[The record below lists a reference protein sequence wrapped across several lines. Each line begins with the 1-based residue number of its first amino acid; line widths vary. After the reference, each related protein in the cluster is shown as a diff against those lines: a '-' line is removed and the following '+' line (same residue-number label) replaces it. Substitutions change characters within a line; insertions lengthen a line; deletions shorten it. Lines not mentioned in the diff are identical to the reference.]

1 MATTSAEARA
11 HLRQAIDDRI
21 KELEE
26 LTRALQVRRNALVP
40 ISRLPPETLAVIF
53 SFLSPPAC
61 DEELGYLSWLHVTH
75 VCRQWRDIALDY
87 PHLWSHIDFTNLTPD
102 GVTEILARAKM
113 APLHLEMKATYWGT
127 PNWDVFARQLET
139 QISHTRR
146 LCIAGEFHQA
156 VLEQLLSP
164 APILEFFSLS
174 DSSRSFGLSHPIIP
188 VTLFDGVAPRLTSLE
203 LDSCDISWKS
213 PLLKGLQALQIL
225 RPSVEARPSL
235 EDWLDALNGMPQLK
249 TLVLHSATPAV
260 SFGDPLIPQRTIT
273 LPSLTRFSISASAT
287 DCTLALAHLMLP
299 SLTSLHVDAESS
311 EEYGEDVQLLIPYV
325 AQNCHSQQ
333 DSTPL
338 QSILLSGEATHAK
351 MVAWTLPDVDVLAPY
366 PTTLDHVAVSARMD
380 FSATTDRR
388 QWSFGT
394 NTVILDALLTHLPV
408 NSISTLTAQG
418 NTRLSKEV
426 WLSHVPRLV
435 MLKRVRL
442 VPSAVGTFRQILA
455 EDGLPDGRPRL
466 PLLTKLILVK
476 VSLTMRRACRLRDA
490 LMKRMEQGAPVEDL
504 DLRTCVA
511 VEHAIQLLAET
522 VGNVQGPIQMLKT
535 GHPAF
540 FNREGEISS
549 SREEE
554 GTDDDEYD
562 RPGDWDDDGDGD
574 EDDEDDYDYYHSGP
588 STDEL

>member
-1 MATTSAEARA
+1 
-11 HLRQAIDDRI
+11 
-21 KELEE
+21 
-26 LTRALQVRRNALVP
+26 
-40 ISRLPPETLAVIF
+40 
-53 SFLSPPAC
+53 
-61 DEELGYLSWLHVTH
+61 
-75 VCRQWRDIALDY
+75 
-87 PHLWSHIDFTNLTPD
+87 
-102 GVTEILARAKM
+102 
-113 APLHLEMKATYWGT
+113 
-127 PNWDVFARQLET
+127 
-139 QISHTRR
+139 
-146 LCIAGEFHQA
+146 
-156 VLEQLLSP
+156 
-164 APILEFFSLS
+164 
-174 DSSRSFGLSHPIIP
+174 
-188 VTLFDGVAPRLTSLE
+188 
-203 LDSCDISWKS
+203 
-213 PLLKGLQALQIL
+213 
-225 RPSVEARPSL
+225 
-235 EDWLDALNGMPQLK
+235 
-249 TLVLHSATPAV
+249 
-260 SFGDPLIPQRTIT
+260 
-273 LPSLTRFSISASAT
+273 
-287 DCTLALAHLMLP
+287 
-299 SLTSLHVDAESS
+299 VDAESS

-325 AQNCHSQQ
+325 AQSCHSQR

-351 MVAWTLPDVDVLAPY
+351 MVAWTSPDVDVLAPY

-380 FSATTDRR
+380 FSASTDRR
-388 QWSFGT
+388 QWGFGT
-394 NTVILDALLTHLPV
+394 DTVILDALLTHLPV
-408 NSISTLTAQG
+408 NSISTLTTQG

-476 VSLTMRRACRLRDA
+476 VSLTMRRACLLRDA

-511 VEHAIQLLAET
+511 AEHAIQLLAET

-574 EDDEDDYDYYHSGP
+574 EDDEDDYDYYHSDP

>member
-213 PLLKGLQALQIL
+213 PLLRGLQTLEIL
-225 RPSVEARPSL
+225 NPSL
-235 EDWLDALNGMPQLK
+235 
-249 TLVLHSATPAV
+249 AV
-260 SFGDPLIPQRTIT
+260 
-273 LPSLTRFSISASAT
+273 
-287 DCTLALAHLMLP
+287 
-299 SLTSLHVDAESS
+299 
-311 EEYGEDVQLLIPYV
+311 V
-325 AQNCHSQQ
+325 A
-333 DSTPL
+333 
-338 QSILLSGEATHAK
+338 
-351 MVAWTLPDVDVLAPY
+351 
-366 PTTLDHVAVSARMD
+366 R
-380 FSATTDRR
+380 
-388 QWSFGT
+388 
-394 NTVILDALLTHLPV
+394 
-408 NSISTLTAQG
+408 STLEA
-418 NTRLSKEV
+418 
-426 WLSHVPRLV
+426 
-435 MLKRVRL
+435 
-442 VPSAVGTFRQILA
+442 
-455 EDGLPDGRPRL
+455 
-466 PLLTKLILVK
+466 
-476 VSLTMRRACRLRDA
+476 
-490 LMKRMEQGAPVEDL
+490 
-504 DLRTCVA
+504 
-511 VEHAIQLLAET
+511 
-522 VGNVQGPIQMLKT
+522 
-535 GHPAF
+535 
-540 FNREGEISS
+540 
-549 SREEE
+549 
-554 GTDDDEYD
+554 
-562 RPGDWDDDGDGD
+562 
-574 EDDEDDYDYYHSGP
+574 
-588 STDEL
+588 